1 MSEKGLTRVRNPLSR
16 RTRRPAAPSPEQLKD
31 AVGGLIGALD
41 AGGEYLPAAKTAS
54 ARKVLRKSSER
65 LELVGSHTIVALA
78 GATGSGKS
86 SLFNRL
92 VGSAASTVG
101 MLRPTS
107 TTITSA
113 VWGEDPAT
121 PLLDWVGSADRHRV
135 SRERAERSGVGE
147 DLDGLV
153 LLDLPDVD
161 SHRLAHRA
169 EADRVLELADVF
181 VWVTDPQ
188 KYADGVLHEDYLR
201 KRRAHEAV
209 TLVVLNQADRL
220 DAEEAQACR
229 RHLHHLLVEDGLPN
243 VEVLLVSART
253 GEGMDALRSALST
266 AVHAA
271 TAARVRLLGDLYAE
285 AASLREDVADT
296 EATVEAEPDPAL
308 VAGLART
315 AGVPVVLA
323 SVERDYRARASR
335 HTGWPIT
342 RRLRALRPD
351 PMRRFHLD
359 QTVLAKGGRKRG
371 KAQSTA
377 DAEIGAVLA
386 RSSLPEAT
394 PAARAAVA
402 TLMRRTAT
410 KASQGLPPLW
420 ADAVEAAAGPDENDL
435 ADALDQ
441 AIVGTPLRGRTP
453 SWWYLIGALQWV
465 FVLCAVGGLLWLLF
479 LWAMAAAQLPLPQ
492 TPTYSGVPVPTGML
506 LGGLLGGFLL
516 SILCLPLVGLGARRR
531 RRTIE
536 KRLDDAIA
544 GVAKNRLLAPQHEL
558 LTRHRQTREN
568 LDRVLATRT

>member
-1 MSEKGLTRVRNPLSR
+1 MSDKGLARVRSSLSR
-16 RTRRPAAPSPEQLKD
+16 RGRRPAAPSPEQLKD
-31 AVGGLIGALD
+31 AVGGLIGAVD
-41 AGGEYLPAAKTAS
+41 AGGDQLPPTKVES
-54 ARKVLRKSSER
+54 ARHTLRKASER
-65 LELVGSHTIVALA
+65 LELVGGHTIVALA

-86 SLFNRL
+86 STFNRL

-113 VWGEDPAT
+113 VWGDDPAT
-121 PLLDWVGSADRHRV
+121 QLLDWVGSANRHRV
-135 SRERAERSGVGE
+135 SPERAERSGVGE

-161 SHRLAHRA
+161 SHRVAHRA

-188 KYADGVLHEDYLR
+188 KYADGILHEDYLQR
-201 KRRAHEAV
+201 QRNHEAV

-220 DAEEAQACR
+220 DAQEAEACR
-229 RHLHHLLVEDGLPN
+229 RHLHQLLVEDGLPN

-253 GEGMDALRSALST
+253 GQGLDELRGALAT

-285 AASLREDVADT
+285 AESLRADVADS
-296 EATVEAEPDPAL
+296 EPQISAEPDDAL
-308 VAGLART
+308 VAGLARS
-315 AGVPVVLA
+315 AGVPVVLD

-335 HTGWPIT
+335 HTGWPLT

-359 QTVLAKGGRKRG
+359 QTILAKGEKKRG
-371 KAQSTA
+371 KAQSTE

-386 RSSLPEAT
+386 RSSLPEPT

-402 TLMRRTAT
+402 TLIRRTGA
-410 KASQGLPPLW
+410 KAAQGLPPLW
-420 ADAVEAAAGPDENDL
+420 ADAVETAAGPDENDL
-435 ADALDQ
+435 GDALDQ
-441 AIVGTPLRGRTP
+441 AIVGTPLRDRTP
-453 SWWYLIGALQWV
+453 SWWYLLGALQWL
-465 FVLCAVGGLLWLLF
+465 FILCALGGLLWLML

-492 TPTYSGVPVPTGML
+492 TPAYSGIPVPTGML

-516 SILCLPLVGLGARRR
+516 SVLSIPLVHAGARRR
-531 RRTIE
+531 RRVIE
-536 KRLDDAIA
+536 KRLDTAIA
-544 GVAKNRLLAPQHEL
+544 GVAKNRLLAPQTEIL
-558 LTRHRQTREN
+558 ARHRQTRES
-568 LDRVLATRT
+568 LDRVLATRR